1 MNHMKSHISSLPIIL
16 ICTLLMLGP
25 EIKIS
30 AQQNS
35 EKENPGTFHLLFY
48 GRNLNTEQ
56 VKVQLKTN
64 PRAGEA
70 WTNILKE
77 GNNVWSS
84 ESRELLVIENLSME
98 NYFGQD
104 IRENYIAV
112 RLTSKAEDSQP
123 EISAMYALPPNV
135 DIDKSSHGW
144 FIERLKNQPVKL
156 REQILASHVRPRPHI
171 LQNGVPFTEHIE
183 APVRHFKPG
192 VREVEWLELLFQ
204 QN

>member
-1 MNHMKSHISSLPIIL
+1 
-16 ICTLLMLGP
+16 MLSP
-25 EIKIS
+25 VSNIH

-35 EKENPGTFHLLFY
+35 ERETPETFNMLFY
-48 GRNLNTEQ
+48 GKNLNTEQ

-64 PRAGEA
+64 PKAGED

-77 GNNVWSS
+77 RKNVWMS
-84 ESRELLVIENLSME
+84 ENRELLVIKNLSME

-112 RLTSKAEDSQP
+112 RLTSKAEDSLP

-135 DIDKSSHGW
+135 DINKSSHEW
-144 FIERLKNQPVKL
+144 FIDRIKNQPVKL
-156 REQILASHVRPRPHI
+156 REQMLASHVRPRPHI
-171 LQNGVPFTEHIE
+171 LQNAVPFTEHIE

-192 VREVEWLELLFQ
+192 VREVEWLEVLFQ
-204 QN
+204 MK